1 MRGALHQK
9 RRKGLPVAVTVMI
22 PEQVYLRGGRYT
34 YHLLDVSSSDYASDY
49 ASDHAYAW
57 GKIQYPNPQGIPLTS

>member
-22 PEQVYLRGGRYT
+22 PEPVYLRGGRYT
-34 YHLLDVSSSDYASDY
+34 YHLLDVSSWDYASDY
-49 ASDHAYAW
+49 ASDHAW